1 MSEKE
6 SPQNVIGSYRKKQ
19 QAVKKAPLVVGFS
32 IVLLVAGAALL
43 VFWLLNPG
51 SLNFSLFPT
60 ATSTPTETA
69 TPTATGTN
77 TATPTSTPTITNTP
91 TVTLTPTASG
101 PFAYTIVEGDTLSG
115 ISEKF
120 NVDLLLLIA
129 VNNLDPT
136 NPIIRVGDQ
145 LTIPGP
151 DAELPTV
158 TPLPDNLRPGTQIE
172 YTVQA
177 GDSLAIIADKFNST
191 VDDIID
197 GNEIDDPNNIF
208 VGQILVVRI
217 NLVTPVPTKIETVTP
232 SPTP

>member
-1 MSEKE
+1 MTDKE

-19 QAVKKAPLVVGFS
+19 QAVKKAPLVVGFAV
-32 IVLLVAGAALL
+32 VLLVVGAALL
-43 VFWLLNPG
+43 IFWLLSPG
-51 SLNFSLFPT
+51 TLNISLFPT

-77 TATPTSTPTITNTP
+77 TTTPTSTSTITNTP
-91 TVTLTPTASG
+91 TETLTPTASG

-151 DAELPTV
+151 DAEMPTV
-158 TPLPDNLRPGTQIE
+158 TPLPDNLRPGTKID
-172 YTVQA
+172 YTVQS
-177 GDSLAIIADKFNST
+177 GDTLAIIAEKFNST
-191 VDDIID
+191 MEDIIEE
-197 GNEIDDPNNIF
+197 NEIDDPNNIF
-208 VGQILVVRI
+208 VGQLLVVRV